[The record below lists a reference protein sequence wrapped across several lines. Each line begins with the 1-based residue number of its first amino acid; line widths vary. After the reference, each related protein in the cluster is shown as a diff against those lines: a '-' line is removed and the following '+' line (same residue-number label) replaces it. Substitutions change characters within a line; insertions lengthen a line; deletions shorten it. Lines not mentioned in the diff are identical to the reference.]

1 MDRAPATRSRATNT
15 LRCRAASALILS
27 AACLI
32 VLCAVPA
39 ARATEAP
46 RFTVRIEGGPAWQSL
61 NDVQIP
67 NDASGTRF
75 SLYELAGSGP
85 WPAYRAYL
93 TWRTGE
99 RHALRALVAP
109 FSITETVIPGQPIDF
124 AGATYAS
131 DMPGKATYQ
140 FNSYRLS
147 YIYRLYESGRWTW
160 WTGFTAKVR
169 DAKIELRQGAT
180 ASRKTD
186 LGFVPLLH
194 VAGEWRFA
202 PTWRLGIDADALA
215 GGPGRAEDVALTLG
229 RDLGDVWTLTA
240 GYRTVEGGADVDEV
254 YTFAWLHY
262 AVVGIERRF

>member
-1 MDRAPATRSRATNT
+1 V
-15 LRCRAASALILS
+15 AAARWLS
-27 AACLI
+27 AACL
-32 VLCAVPA
+32 AVACLAPA
-39 ARATEAP
+39 ARAGEPP
-46 RFTVRIEGGPAWQSL
+46 RYSVRIEGGPAWQSL

-75 SLYELAGSGP
+75 SLYDLAGSGP
-85 WPAYRAYL
+85 WPAGRVYL

-99 RHALRALVAP
+99 RHALRVLVAP
-109 FSITETVIPGQPIDF
+109 FSITETGVPDRTIDF

-131 DMPGKATYQ
+131 GVPVEATYK

-147 YIYRLYESGRWTW
+147 YRYRFHEGERWTW

-169 DAKIELRQGAT
+169 DAKVELRQGT
-180 ASRKTD
+180 TTSRKTD

-194 VAGEWRFA
+194 LAGDWRFA
-202 PTWRLGIDADALA
+202 PGWRLGLDADALA

-229 RDLGDVWTLTA
+229 RDLGDAWTLTA
-240 GYRTVEGGADVDEV
+240 GYRMVEGGADVDEV
-254 YTFAWLHY
+254 YAFAWLHY

>member
-1 MDRAPATRSRATNT
+1 MNAFRLPAAPALALSVAC
-15 LRCRAASALILS
+15 LAGACPAPVARAA
-27 AACLI
+27 
-32 VLCAVPA
+32 
-39 ARATEAP
+39 EAP

-75 SLYELAGSGP
+75 SLCDLAGSGP
-85 WPAYRAYL
+85 WPAGRAYL

-99 RHALRALVAP
+99 RHALRVLAAP
-109 FSITETVIPGQPIDF
+109 FSIIETGIPGRTIDF
-124 AGATYAS
+124 AGATYA
-131 DMPGKATYQ
+131 PGVPVEATYQ

-147 YIYRLYESGRWTW
+147 YRYRLHEGARWTW

-169 DAKIELRQGAT
+169 DAKIELVQGAT
-180 ASRKTD
+180 TSRKTD

-202 PTWRLGIDADALA
+202 PGWQVGLDADALA

-229 RDLGDVWTLTA
+229 RDLGDAWTLTA